1 MLCTLTHKDY
11 LMPLQVVW
19 VWWAALTTYIIP
31 TIVIFAFWLLIAI
44 KLKRSGKG
52 GKKLKNRTL
61 INMTVIT
68 IGNHH

>member
-1 MLCTLTHKDY
+1 MSKS
-11 LMPLQVVW
+11 PVQGVW

-44 KLKRSGKG
+44 KLKRSRKG
-52 GKKLKNRTL
+52 GKELKNRTL

-68 IGNHH
+68 IGTHH